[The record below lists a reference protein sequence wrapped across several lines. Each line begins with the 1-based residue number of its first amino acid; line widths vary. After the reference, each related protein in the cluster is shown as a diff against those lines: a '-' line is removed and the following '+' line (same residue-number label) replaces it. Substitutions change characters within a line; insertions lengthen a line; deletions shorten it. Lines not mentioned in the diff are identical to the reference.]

1 MDKHLLGNPAKIS
14 QSEWIMKS
22 KKKIFLISLGCAKNL
37 VDSENVLG
45 LLKTNGFPL
54 VSSLQEA
61 EVAIVNTCGFIQ
73 SAVEESID
81 TILEVAKKKRR
92 GELEALFVMG
102 CFVQR
107 YGYKLL
113 KEIPEVDGWLGTNE
127 IHKIVDILEGGTKDP
142 PSFLISRPTYLA
154 DHSVPRVQTTPFYSA
169 YLKIAEGCSHRCSYC
184 TIPRLRGPFRSRSI
198 ASLMIEAEN
207 MVDRGAK
214 EINLIAQ
221 DTTMYG
227 RDLEGDIRLED
238 LLERLIHVQRLCW
251 IRMLYGHPQGIS
263 DRLLELLD
271 GEEMICPYL
280 DIPFQH
286 INEEI
291 LKAMGRNC
299 NRETPWQLI
308 ERIRSRFRQISLR
321 TTVMVG
327 FPGETDKIF
336 DELYSFVKAVEFD
349 HLGAFIFSPEEGTP
363 AARLETVVEERVA
376 KERLD
381 AIMLLQAE
389 ISRRKNQGMV
399 GHRVSVLVEG
409 VSPETDLL
417 LKGRT
422 ATMAP
427 DVDGQVLIN
436 KGDAVIGEI
445 APVRIR
451 EAHAYDLVGQI
462 P

>member
-1 MDKHLLGNPAKIS
+1 
-14 QSEWIMKS
+14 MKS
-22 KKKIFLISLGCAKNL
+22 KKKTFLISLGCAKNL
-37 VDSENVLG
+37 VDSEHVLG
-45 LLKTNGFPL
+45 LLKRNGFPL
-54 VSSLQEA
+54 VASLKEA

-81 TILEVAKKKRR
+81 TILEVAKKKKK

-113 KEIPEVDGWLGTNE
+113 KEIPEVDGWVGTGE
-127 IHKIVDILEGGTKDP
+127 IHKIVDIMEAGPIDP
-142 PSFLISRPTYLA
+142 PSLLISRPTNLA
-154 DHSVPRVQTTPFYSA
+154 DHSVPRAQTTPFYSA
-169 YLKIAEGCSHRCSYC
+169 YLKIAEGCPHRCAYC
-184 TIPRLRGPFRSRSI
+184 TIPRLRGSLRSRSI
-198 ASLMIEAEN
+198 ASLVIEAEN
-207 MVDRGAK
+207 MVGRGVK

-227 RDLEGDIRLED
+227 RDLEGDIGLED
-238 LLERLIHVQRLCW
+238 LLERLIKVQGLCW

-263 DRLLELLD
+263 DRLLELVD
-271 GEEMICPYL
+271 SEEMICPYL

-286 INEEI
+286 INRKI
-291 LKAMGRNC
+291 LKAMARHGNG
-299 NRETPWQLI
+299 ESPWKLI
-308 ERIRSRFRQISLR
+308 ERIRSKTRQISLR

-336 DELYSFVKAVEFD
+336 DELYDFVKTVEFD

-363 AARLETVVEERVA
+363 AAKLKTVVEERVA
-376 KERLD
+376 NERLE
-381 AIMLLQAE
+381 AIMRLQAE
-389 ISRRKNQGMV
+389 ISTKKNQGMV

-422 ATMAP
+422 AVMAP

-436 KGDAVIGEI
+436 KGKAMIGEI
-445 APVRIR
+445 APVRIT
-451 EAHAYDLVGQI
+451 EGHTYDLIGEIVE
-462 P
+462 

>member
-1 MDKHLLGNPAKIS
+1 
-14 QSEWIMKS
+14 
-22 KKKIFLISLGCAKNL
+22 
-37 VDSENVLG
+37 
-45 LLKTNGFPL
+45 
-54 VSSLQEA
+54 
-61 EVAIVNTCGFIQ
+61 
-73 SAVEESID
+73 
-81 TILEVAKKKRR
+81 
-92 GELEALFVMG
+92 
-102 CFVQR
+102 
-107 YGYKLL
+107 
-113 KEIPEVDGWLGTNE
+113 
-127 IHKIVDILEGGTKDP
+127 
-142 PSFLISRPTYLA
+142 
-154 DHSVPRVQTTPFYSA
+154 
-169 YLKIAEGCSHRCSYC
+169 
-184 TIPRLRGPFRSRSI
+184 
-198 ASLMIEAEN
+198 
-207 MVDRGAK
+207 
-214 EINLIAQ
+214 
-221 DTTMYG
+221 MYG

-238 LLERLIHVQRLCW
+238 LLERLIHVQGLCW
-251 IRMLYGHPQGIS
+251 IRLLYGHPQGIS

-299 NRETPWQLI
+299 NRETSWQLI
-308 ERIRSRFRQISLR
+308 ERIRSKTRQIILR

-349 HLGAFIFSPEEGTP
+349 HLGVFIFSPEEGTP
-363 AARLETVVEERVA
+363 AARSETVVEERVA

-381 AIMLLQAE
+381 AIMRLQAE

-436 KGDAVIGEI
+436 KGEAAIGEI
-445 APVRIR
+445 APVRIT
-451 EAHAYDLVGQI
+451 EAHTYDLVGEIVQ
-462 P
+462 

>member
-1 MDKHLLGNPAKIS
+1 
-14 QSEWIMKS
+14 MKS

-113 KEIPEVDGWLGTNE
+113 KEIPEVDGWLGTGE
-127 IHKIVDILEGGTKDP
+127 IQKIADILEGGTKDP

-184 TIPRLRGPFRSRSI
+184 TIRRLRGPFRSRSLE
-198 ASLMIEAEN
+198 SLMIEAEN
-207 MVDRGAK
+207 MVGRGVK

-381 AIMLLQAE
+381 AIMRLQAE

>member
-1 MDKHLLGNPAKIS
+1 
-14 QSEWIMKS
+14 MKS
-22 KKKIFLISLGCAKNL
+22 KKKTFLISLGCAKNL
-37 VDSENVLG
+37 VDSEHVLG

-54 VSSLQEA
+54 VSSLKEA
-61 EVAIVNTCGFIQ
+61 QVAIVNTCGFIQ
-73 SAVEESID
+73 SAVEESIE
-81 TILEVAKKKRR
+81 TILEVAKKKKK

-113 KEIPEVDGWLGTNE
+113 KEIPEVDGWLGTGE
-127 IHKIVDILEGGTKDP
+127 IHKIVDILEAGPTDP
-142 PSFLISRPTYLA
+142 PSLLISRPTTLA
-154 DHSVPRVQTTPFYSA
+154 DHSVPRAQTTPFYSA
-169 YLKIAEGCSHRCSYC
+169 YLKIAEGCSHGCSYC
-184 TIPRLRGPFRSRSI
+184 TIPRLRGSFRSRSM
-198 ASLMIEAEN
+198 ASLAIEAEN
-207 MVDRGAK
+207 MVGRGVK
-214 EINLIAQ
+214 EINLIGQ

-227 RDLEGDIRLED
+227 RDLDGDIGLEN
-238 LLERLIHVQRLCW
+238 LLERLIQVRGLRW

-263 DRLLELLD
+263 DRLLELVD

-286 INEEI
+286 INGEI
-291 LKAMGRNC
+291 LKAMGRHGNG
-299 NRETPWQLI
+299 ETPWKLI
-308 ERIRSRFRQISLR
+308 ERIRSKTRQISLR

-336 DELYSFVKAVEFD
+336 EELYNFVKAVEFD

-363 AARLETVVEERVA
+363 AAKLETAVEERVA
-376 KERLD
+376 KERLE
-381 AIMLLQAE
+381 AIMHLQAE
-389 ISRRKNQGMV
+389 ISRGKNQGMV
-399 GHRVSVLVEG
+399 GQRVSVLVEG

-436 KGDAVIGEI
+436 RGEAVVGEI
-445 APVRIR
+445 APVRIT
-451 EAHAYDLVGQI
+451 EGHAYDLVGEI
-462 P
+462 A

>member
-1 MDKHLLGNPAKIS
+1 
-14 QSEWIMKS
+14 MKS

-45 LLKTNGFPL
+45 LLKANGFPL

-73 SAVEESID
+73 AAVEESID
-81 TILEVAKKKRR
+81 TILEVAKKKKR

-113 KEIPEVDGWLGTNE
+113 KEMPEVDGWLGTGE
-127 IHKIVDILEGGTKDP
+127 IHKIADILTGGPKDS

-154 DHSVPRVQTTPFYSA
+154 DHSVPRVQTTRFYSA

-184 TIPRLRGPFRSRSI
+184 TIPRLRGPFRSRSV

-221 DTTMYG
+221 DTAMYG
-227 RDLEGDIRLED
+227 RDLQGDIRLED
-238 LLERLIHVQRLCW
+238 LLERLIHVQGLCW

-381 AIMLLQAE
+381 AIMRLQAE
-389 ISRRKNQGMV
+389 ISRRKNRGMV

-436 KGDAVIGEI
+436 KGEAVIGEI
-445 APVRIR
+445 APVCIT
-451 EAHAYDLVGQI
+451 EAHTYDLVGEI

>member
-1 MDKHLLGNPAKIS
+1 
-14 QSEWIMKS
+14 MKS

-45 LLKTNGFPL
+45 LLKANGFPL
-54 VSSLQEA
+54 VSSVQEA

-81 TILEVAKKKRR
+81 TILEVAEKKQR
-92 GELEALFVMG
+92 GELEALYVIG

-113 KEIPEVDGWLGTNE
+113 KEIPEVDGWLGTGE
-127 IHKIVDILEGGTKDP
+127 IHKIVDLLEKGSKDP
-142 PSFLISRPTYLA
+142 PAFLISRPTYLA
-154 DHSVPRVQTTPFYSA
+154 DHSVSRVQTTPFYSA

-198 ASLMIEAEN
+198 ASLLIEAEN
-207 MVDRGAK
+207 MVGRGAK

-227 RDLEGDIRLED
+227 RDLKGDICLED
-238 LLERLIHVQRLCW
+238 LLEELIHVQGLPW

-263 DRLLELLD
+263 DRLLELVD
-271 GEEMICPYL
+271 DEEMICRYL

-286 INEEI
+286 INEKI
-291 LKAMGRNC
+291 LKAMGRSC
-299 NRETPWQLI
+299 DGETPWQLI
-308 ERIRSRFRQISLR
+308 ERIRSKTPQISLR

-336 DELYSFVKAVEFD
+336 DELYGFVKAAEFD

-381 AIMLLQAE
+381 AIMRLQAE

-436 KGDAVIGEI
+436 KGEAVIGEI
-445 APVRIR
+445 ALVRIT
-451 EAHAYDLVGQI
+451 EAHIYDLVGEI
-462 P
+462 VE

>member
-1 MDKHLLGNPAKIS
+1 MA
-14 QSEWIMKS
+14 S
-22 KKKIFLISLGCAKNL
+22 KKKIYLISLGCAKNL

-54 VSSLQEA
+54 VSSVQEA
-61 EVAIVNTCGFIQ
+61 EVAIVNTCGFIR

-81 TILEVAKKKRR
+81 TILVVAKRKKR
-92 GELEALFVMG
+92 GELEALFVIG

-113 KEIPEVDGWLGTNE
+113 KEIPEVDGWLGTGE
-127 IHKIVDILEGGTKDP
+127 VHKIVDILEGRAKES

-154 DHSVPRVQTTPFYSA
+154 DHTVPRVQTTPFYSA
-169 YLKIAEGCSHRCSYC
+169 YLKIAEGCSHKCSYC
-184 TIPRLRGPFRSRSI
+184 TIPRLRGPFRSRSLE
-198 ASLMIEAEN
+198 SLLIEAEN
-207 MVDRGAK
+207 MVDRGVK

-227 RDLEGDIRLED
+227 RDLAGNIRLED
-238 LLERLIHVQRLCW
+238 LLERLTKIQGLRW
-251 IRMLYGHPQGIS
+251 IRVLYGHPNWIS
-263 DRLLELLD
+263 DRLLELVD
-271 GEEMICPYL
+271 GQEMICPYL

-286 INEEI
+286 VNEKI
-291 LKAMGRNC
+291 LKAMGRDC
-299 NRETPWQLI
+299 NWQNPWQLI
-308 ERIRSRFRQISLR
+308 QRIRSRGDRISLR

-336 DELYSFVKAVEFD
+336 DELFGFVKAAEFD
-349 HLGAFIFSPEEGTP
+349 HLGAFIFSPEEGTS
-363 AARLETVVEERVA
+363 AARLETLVEESVA

-381 AIMLLQAE
+381 AIMRLQAK
-389 ISRRKNQGMV
+389 ISGMKNQGMV
-399 GHRVSVLVEG
+399 GQIVPVLVEG

-436 KGDAVIGEI
+436 KGEGVIGEI
-445 APVRIR
+445 ASVRIK
-451 EAHAYDLVGQI
+451 EAYAYDLVGEI

>member
-1 MDKHLLGNPAKIS
+1 
-14 QSEWIMKS
+14 MKS

-45 LLKTNGFPL
+45 LLKMNGFPL

-81 TILEVAKKKRR
+81 TILEVAKKKKK

-113 KEIPEVDGWLGTNE
+113 KEIPEVDGWLGTGE
-127 IHKIVDILEGGTKDP
+127 IHKIVDTLEAGPKDP
-142 PSFLISRPTYLA
+142 PSFLISRPTTLA
-154 DHSVPRVQTTPFYSA
+154 DHTVPRAQTTPFYSA

-184 TIPRLRGPFRSRSI
+184 TIPRLRGLFRSRSM

-207 MVDRGAK
+207 MVGRGVK

-227 RDLEGDIRLED
+227 RDLEGDIRVED
-238 LLERLIHVQRLCW
+238 LLERLIQVQGLYW

-263 DRLLELLD
+263 DRLLELVD

-286 INEEI
+286 TNGKI
-291 LKAMGRNC
+291 LKAMGRHC
-299 NRETPWQLI
+299 NGETLWQLI
-308 ERIRSRFRQISLR
+308 GRIRSNSRQISLR

-336 DELYSFVKAVEFD
+336 DELYNFIKAAEFD
-349 HLGAFIFSPEEGTP
+349 HLGAFIFSPEQGTP
-363 AARLETVVEERVA
+363 AARLGAVVEERVA
-376 KERLD
+376 KERLE
-381 AIMLLQAE
+381 AIMRLQAE
-389 ISRRKNQGMV
+389 ISRRKNQAMV

-427 DVDGQVLIN
+427 EVDGQVLIN
-436 KGDAVIGEI
+436 KGEAVIGEI
-445 APVRIR
+445 APVRVT
-451 EAHAYDLVGQI
+451 EAHTYDLVGEIVQ
-462 P
+462 

>member
-1 MDKHLLGNPAKIS
+1 MA
-14 QSEWIMKS
+14 S
-22 KKKIFLISLGCAKNL
+22 KKKIYLISLGCAKNL

-45 LLKTNGFPL
+45 LLRTNGFPL
-54 VSSLQEA
+54 VSSVQEA
-61 EVAIVNTCGFIQ
+61 EVVIVNTCGFIQ

-81 TILEVAKKKRR
+81 TILEVAKSKKR

-113 KEIPEVDGWLGTNE
+113 QEIPEVDGWLGTGE
-127 IHKIVDILEGGTKDP
+127 LHKIVDILEGGAKEW
-142 PSFLISRPTYLA
+142 PSFLISRPTYMA
-154 DHSVPRVQTTPFYSA
+154 DHTVPRVQATPFYSA
-169 YLKIAEGCSHRCSYC
+169 YLKIAEGCSHKCSYC
-184 TIPRLRGPFRSRSI
+184 TIPRLRGPFRSRGLE
-198 ASLMIEAEN
+198 SLLIEAQN
-207 MVDRGAK
+207 MVGRGVK

-227 RDLEGDIRLED
+227 RDLEGDIGLED
-238 LLERLIHVQRLCW
+238 LLERLIKIQGLRW
-251 IRMLYGHPQGIS
+251 IRILYGHPNGIS
-263 DRLLELLD
+263 DRLLELVA
-271 GEEMICPYL
+271 GEEIICPYL

-286 INEEI
+286 VSEKI
-291 LKAMGRNC
+291 LKTMGRDCDRQN
-299 NRETPWQLI
+299 PWQLI
-308 ERIRSRFRQISLR
+308 QRIRSKSDQISLR

-336 DELYSFVKAVEFD
+336 DELYGFVKAAEFD
-349 HLGAFIFSPEEGTP
+349 HLGAFIFSPEEGTS
-363 AARLETVVEERVA
+363 AARLETVVAERVA

-381 AIMLLQAE
+381 AIMRLQAE
-389 ISRRKNQGMV
+389 ISGRKIRGMV
-399 GHRVSVLVEG
+399 GQIVPVLVEG

-436 KGDAVIGEI
+436 KGEGVIGEI
-445 APVRIR
+445 ASVRIK
-451 EAHAYDLVGQI
+451 EAYTYDLVGEIIQ
-462 P
+462 

>member
-1 MDKHLLGNPAKIS
+1 MHTPASS
-14 QSEWIMKS
+14 QSNGLEIMES

-45 LLKTNGFPL
+45 LLKMNGFPL
-54 VSSLQEA
+54 VSSVQEA
-61 EVAIVNTCGFIQ
+61 DVAIVNTCGFIQ

-81 TILEVAKKKRR
+81 TILEVAEKKRR

-113 KEIPEVDGWLGTNE
+113 KEIPEVDGWLGTGQ
-127 IHKIVDILEGGTKDP
+127 IQKIVDILERGAKGP

-154 DHSVPRVQTTPFYSA
+154 DHSVPRVLTTPFYTA

-184 TIPRLRGPFRSRSI
+184 TIPRLRGPLRSRSL
-198 ASLMIEAEN
+198 ASLLIEAEN
-207 MVDRGAK
+207 MVGLGAR

-227 RDLEGDIRLED
+227 RDLKGDVCLED
-238 LLERLIHVQRLCW
+238 LLEKLIHIQGLRW

-263 DRLLELLD
+263 DRLLELVD
-271 GEEMICPYL
+271 GEERICPYL

-291 LKAMGRNC
+291 LKAMGRSL
-299 NRETPWQLI
+299 NRETPWQLV
-308 ERIRSRFRQISLR
+308 ERIRSKARQISLR

-336 DELYSFVKAVEFD
+336 DELYGFVKAAEFD
-349 HLGAFIFSPEEGTP
+349 HLGAFIFSPEEGTA
-363 AARLETVVEERVA
+363 AARIENFVEQRVAEERL
-376 KERLD
+376 E
-381 AIMLLQAE
+381 AIMRLQAE

-399 GHRVSVLVEG
+399 GQRVSVLVEG
-409 VSPETDLL
+409 ASPETDLL

-436 KGDAVIGEI
+436 RGEAVIGEI
-445 APVRIR
+445 APVRIT
-451 EAHAYDLVGQI
+451 EAHTYDLVGEIVQ
-462 P
+462 